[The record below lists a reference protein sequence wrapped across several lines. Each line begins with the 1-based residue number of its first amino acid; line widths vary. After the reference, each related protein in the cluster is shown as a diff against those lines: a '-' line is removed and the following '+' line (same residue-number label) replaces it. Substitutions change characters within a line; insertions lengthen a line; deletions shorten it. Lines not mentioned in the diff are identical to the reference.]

1 MIGDRLSESLP
12 IRMISDSK
20 KEIVDQDQQVPARSC
35 DLTLVVGRRLIS
47 VNL

>member
-1 MIGDRLSESLP
+1 MSELLEKARSYEA
-12 IRMISDSK
+12 K